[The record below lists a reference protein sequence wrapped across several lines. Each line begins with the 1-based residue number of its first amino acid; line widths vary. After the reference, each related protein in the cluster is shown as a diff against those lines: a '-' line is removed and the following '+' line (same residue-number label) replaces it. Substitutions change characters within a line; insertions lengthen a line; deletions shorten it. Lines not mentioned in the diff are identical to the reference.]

1 MLYMNNLLIIFFASF
16 LIYILFGGLF
26 ILWVVDGKIK
36 KEQVI
41 HALFA
46 VLITWTISELI
57 KSFFPTIRPFLLNGQ
72 NPLTITTPSDGAFPS
87 SHTAQ
92 AFALAV
98 TIFMHDK
105 KYGSLFLICAILIGV
120 ARVLAHVHYPIDVF
134 GGAFLGTLIAV
145 VVEKFHPRL
154 TISRR

>member
-1 MLYMNNLLIIFFASF
+1 MSNLLVTFFASF
-16 LIYILFGGLF
+16 LIYILFFGLF
-26 ILWVVDGKIK
+26 ILWIIDGRIK

-46 VLITWTISELI
+46 IIITWIISELI

-72 NPLTITTPSDGAFPS
+72 NPLTITAPSDGAFPS

-92 AFALAV
+92 SFALAV

-105 KYGSLFLICAILIGV
+105 KYGSLYLICAILIGV
-120 ARVLAHVHYPIDVF
+120 TRVMANVHYPIDIF

-145 VVEKFHPRL
+145 IVEKFHFRPQ
-154 TISRR
+154 